1 MPNLEDLKADYEANL
16 ENLCSESNVFPE
28 TLVRITTYV
37 EALQS
42 ELNPP
47 KQAKNAKKAKKG

>member
-1 MPNLEDLKADYEANL
+1 
-16 ENLCSESNVFPE
+16 
-28 TLVRITTYV
+28 VRITTYV

-47 KQAKNAKKAKKG
+47 KKAKKAKKAKKG